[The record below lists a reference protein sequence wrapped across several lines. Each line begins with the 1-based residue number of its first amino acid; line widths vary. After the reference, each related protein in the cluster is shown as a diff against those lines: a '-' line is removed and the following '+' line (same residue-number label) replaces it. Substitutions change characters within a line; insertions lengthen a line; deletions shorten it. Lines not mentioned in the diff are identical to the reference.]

1 MPGKLELLREVPLL
15 AGLPDAQLGDLAS
28 YLKERRFRRG
38 EYIIY
43 EGDEGNELF
52 IIIEGLVK
60 ITKLNEDGRE
70 KILATMGEGEF
81 FGELALVDGAPRS
94 ATVQAK
100 SACIM
105 YSLARNEFLN
115 LLRQTPEVS
124 LSIITV
130 LAQRLREANI
140 QIEDMTFK
148 DARSKLISLLQE
160 LATKYG
166 EPTSTGDKV
175 RLMHKFTHQE
185 LADMISSSRETV
197 SRLMGNLLEEGLIEM
212 DSDHHLLVKKPRADS
227 GNS

>member
-1 MPGKLELLREVPLL
+1 MPGKLELLRKVPLL
-15 AGLPDAQLGDLAS
+15 AALPEAQLIDLAS

-38 EYIIY
+38 EYVIY

-70 KILATMGEGEF
+70 KILTTLGEGEF

-94 ATVQAK
+94 ATVQTK

-105 YSLARNEFLN
+105 YSLARNEFMN
-115 LLRQTPEVS
+115 LLKQAPEVC

-130 LAQRLREANI
+130 LARRLREANI

-148 DARSKLISLLQE
+148 DARSKLISLLYE

-166 EPTSTGDKV
+166 SPTTPSDKV
-175 RLMHKFTHQE
+175 RLQHKFTHQE

-197 SRLMGNLLEEGLIEM
+197 SRLMGNLLEEGFIEM
-212 DSDHHLLVKKPRADS
+212 DSDHHLLIKKPKS
-227 GNS
+227 K

>member
-1 MPGKLELLREVPLL
+1 MPGKLELLRKVPLL
-15 AGLPDAQLGDLAS
+15 AELSNAQLSDLAT
-28 YLKERRFRRG
+28 YLKERHFRRG

-43 EGDEGNELF
+43 EGDEGDELF

-81 FGELALVDGAPRS
+81 FGEMALVDGAPRS

-105 YSLARNEFLN
+105 YSLARNEFLSI
-115 LLRQTPEVS
+115 LKQTPEVS

-130 LAQRLREANI
+130 LAQRLREANM

-148 DARSKLISLLQE
+148 DARSKLVSLLHE
-160 LATKYG
+160 LAAKYG
-166 EPTSTGDKV
+166 EPSSSGDKL
-175 RLMHKFTHQE
+175 RLLHKFTHQE

-212 DSDHHLLVKKPRADS
+212 DSDHHLLVKKPDAN
-227 GNS
+227 GGQ

>member
-1 MPGKLELLREVPLL
+1 MPGKLELLRKVPLL
-15 AGLPDAQLGDLAS
+15 SALPDAQINDLAS
-28 YLKERRFRRG
+28 YLKEKRFRRG

-70 KILATMGEGEF
+70 KILATLGEGEF

-100 SACIM
+100 SACVM
-105 YSLARNEFLN
+105 YSLARNEFMN
-115 LLRQTPEVS
+115 LLKQAPEVC

-148 DARSKLISLLQE
+148 DARSKLLSLLGE
-160 LATKYG
+160 LASKYG
-166 EPTSTGDKV
+166 GPVTDNNKV
-175 RLMHKFTHQE
+175 RLLHKFTHQE

-212 DSDHHLLVKKPRADS
+212 DADHHLLIKKQKGR
-227 GNS
+227 

>member
-1 MPGKLELLREVPLL
+1 MPGKLELLRKVPLL
-15 AGLPDAQLGDLAS
+15 ADLPEAQLGDLAS
-28 YLKERRFRRG
+28 YLKEKHFRRG

-70 KILATMGEGEF
+70 KILATLGEGEF

-115 LLRQTPEVS
+115 LLRQAPEVC

-130 LAQRLREANI
+130 LARRLREANI

-148 DARSKLISLLQE
+148 DARSKLVSLLLE
-160 LATKYG
+160 LASKYG
-166 EPTSTGDKV
+166 GPTAASDKV
-175 RLMHKFTHQE
+175 RLQHKFTHQE

-197 SRLMGNLLEEGLIEM
+197 SRLMGNLLEEGFIEM
-212 DSDHHLLVKKPRADS
+212 DSDHHLLIKKPK
-227 GNS
+227 GK

>member
-1 MPGKLELLREVPLL
+1 MPGKLELLRKVPLL
-15 AGLPDAQLGDLAS
+15 AALPEVQLGDLAS
-28 YLKERRFRRG
+28 YLKEKHFRRG

-70 KILATMGEGEF
+70 KILATLGEGEF

-100 SACIM
+100 SVCIM
-105 YSLARNEFLN
+105 YSLARNEFMN
-115 LLRQTPEVS
+115 LLRQAPEVS

-130 LAQRLREANI
+130 LARRLREANI

-148 DARSKLISLLQE
+148 DARSKLVSLLHE
-160 LATKYG
+160 VASKYG
-166 EPTSTGDKV
+166 GPTAASDKV
-175 RLMHKFTHQE
+175 RLQHKFTHQE

-197 SRLMGNLLEEGLIEM
+197 SRLMGNLLEEGFIEM
-212 DSDHHLLVKKPRADS
+212 DSDHHLLIKKPKS
-227 GNS
+227 K